1 MKKMALLPMV
11 FALFLFAT
19 VACGRNSAPPAAP
32 RSTPNIEA
40 TVQAAMTA
48 RAQAT
53 PTPDVQA
60 TIDAAVAATAQV
72 TPTPDVQATVNAAV
86 SATAQ
91 AQANVQAT
99 VDTAVQATTV
109 AAPTPT
115 PSAEYVT
122 MSEEELA
129 ALIDQAVAEASTS
142 TQECSTAATQATAD
156 DTVTQDEVQ
165 TVEVYLAN
173 ADEAIAYADEVINA
187 YNDLYGELATES
199 LATLQAIEQD
209 LAVMSQNTAAINDSL
224 QEINTTLEAGLTL
237 AEDTINQLESAA
249 QAAQDS
255 AQQAQQQVQGWAK
268 DHQSEIENRAAQALS
283 VKPNNI
289 PADAQSALASA
300 FSYVDAIHGALGDNK
315 ITKTELMNIAQLG
328 ANTVAGFQSH
338 GDLKLQKFAGSIN
351 NLTGQLARGQVP
363 QAKAGLGKFEKSL
376 GARPA
381 GMPSV
386 PSGPSAPSRPSSP
399 SKPSKPSKPSR
410 RG

>member
-1 MKKMALLPMV
+1 MKKTASFSIV
-11 FALFLFAT
+11 FALLLFAT
-19 VACGRNSAPPAAP
+19 VACGKRSAPPPPAQA
-32 RSTPNIEA
+32 TPNIEA

-72 TPTPDVQATVNAAV
+72 TPTPDVEATVNAAV

-99 VDTAVQATTV
+99 VDTAVQATTI
-109 AAPTPT
+109 AAPTST

-129 ALIDQAVAEASTS
+129 ALIDQAVADASTS

-173 ADEAIAYADEVINA
+173 ADEAIAYAEEAVNA
-187 YNDLYGELATES
+187 YYDLYGELATES
-199 LATLQAIEQD
+199 LSTLQAIEQD
-209 LAVMSQNTAAINDSL
+209 LVVMSDNTAAINDSL
-224 QEINTTLEAGLTL
+224 QEINTTLESGLTL

-249 QAAQDS
+249 QAAQAS
-255 AQQAQQQVQGWAK
+255 AQQAQQQAQSWVTN
-268 DHQSEIENRAAQALS
+268 HQSEIENRVTQALS
-283 VKPNNI
+283 VKPDNI
-289 PADAQSALASA
+289 PADAQAALASA
-300 FSYVDAIHGALGDNK
+300 FNYVDTIQGALGDNK
-315 ITKTELMNIAQLG
+315 ITKSELMNIAQLG
-328 ANTVAGFQSH
+328 ANTAAGFQTR
-338 GDLKLQKFAGSIN
+338 GDLNLKQFSNSVNK
-351 NLTGQLARGQVP
+351 LTGQLARGQVP
-363 QAKAGLGKFEKSL
+363 QAKAGVGNFEKSL

-381 GMPSV
+381 GMPS
-386 PSGPSAPSRPSSP
+386 GPSAPSRPSSP
-399 SKPSKPSKPSR
+399 AKPSKPAKPSR

>member
-1 MKKMALLPMV
+1 MKKIAVLPIV
-11 FALFLFAT
+11 FALLLFAT
-19 VACGRNSAPPAAP
+19 VACGKNSAPPAAP
-32 RSTPNIEA
+32 RSTPIIEA

-48 RAQAT
+48 HAQAT
-53 PTPDVQA
+53 ATPDVQA

-72 TPTPDVQATVNAAV
+72 TPTPDVEATVNAAV

-109 AAPTPT
+109 AAPTST

-156 DTVTQDEVQ
+156 DTVTQGEVQ

-173 ADEAIAYADEVINA
+173 ADEAIAYAEEVINA

-209 LAVMSQNTAAINDSL
+209 LAVMSGNTAAINDSL
-224 QEINTTLEAGLTL
+224 QEINTTLESGLTL
-237 AEDTINQLESAA
+237 AEDTINQLNSAA

-255 AQQAQQQVQGWAK
+255 AQQAQQQAQGWAQN
-268 DHQSEIENRAAQALS
+268 HQSEIENRAAQALS

-289 PADAQSALASA
+289 PPDVQAALASA
-300 FSYVDAIHGALGDNK
+300 FNYVDAIHGALGDNK

-328 ANTVAGFQSH
+328 ANTAAGFQTR
-338 GDLKLQKFAGSIN
+338 GNLDLKQFSNSVNKI
-351 NLTGQLARGQVP
+351 TGQLARGQVP
-363 QAKAGLGKFEKSL
+363 QAKSGLGNFEKSL

-381 GMPSV
+381 GVPSA

-399 SKPSKPSKPSR
+399 SKPSKPAKPSR